1 MVGNADNRCWKV
13 RLMEWLS
20 AVKEWLSATLPAA
33 GERLSAVIA
42 DATGWLSTTRP
53 IEWLSVVI
61 DWGILGLLV
70 LLSVIVVAVGL
81 ERYFFFRSINPKSFT
96 SIKALEL
103 ALSRRLIIVASVAA
117 NAPYIGLLGTVL
129 GIMLTFYNLGVDA
142 SADVGKIMIGL
153 ALALKATAVG
163 LVVALVSVVIYNGL
177 QRKTR
182 VLMLQWEI
190 AHERPAV

>member
-1 MVGNADNRCWKV
+1 
-13 RLMEWLS
+13 MEWLS
-20 AVKEWLSATLPAA
+20 AAKEWLSATLRAV
-33 GERLSAVIA
+33 GERLSDMLA
-42 DATGWLSTTRP
+42 DATAWLSATRP
-53 IEWLSVVI
+53 MEWLSVVI
-61 DWGILGLLV
+61 DWGIVGLLV
-70 LLSVIVVAVGL
+70 LLSVVVVAVGL
-81 ERYFFFRSINPKSFT
+81 ERYFFYRSINPKSFT

-103 ALSRRLIIVASVAA
+103 TLTRRLTMVASVAA

-153 ALALKATAVG
+153 ALALKATAMG

-177 QRKTR
+177 QRKAR